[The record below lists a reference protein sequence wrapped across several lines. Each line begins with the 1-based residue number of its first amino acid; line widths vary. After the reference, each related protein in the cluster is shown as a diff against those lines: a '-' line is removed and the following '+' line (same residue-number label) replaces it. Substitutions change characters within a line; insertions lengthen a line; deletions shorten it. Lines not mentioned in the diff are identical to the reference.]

1 MCLIFV
7 FVNLVKFVNMTSMSR
22 QKKQKNNETQ
32 IKTKHAKNCT
42 ETETAACWAGGTVT
56 ASEVGVFTGELQH
69 HNCQL
74 CELKTK
80 QTSERIS
87 CEMQ

>member
-32 IKTKHAKNCT
+32 IKTKH
-42 ETETAACWAGGTVT
+42 
-56 ASEVGVFTGELQH
+56 
-69 HNCQL
+69 
-74 CELKTK
+74 LK
-80 QTSERIS
+80 
-87 CEMQ
+87 C